1 MSGEY
6 EVGYGKPPKHTRFQK
21 GRSGNP
27 EGRPKDSRNLKTE
40 LAEELQ
46 ELIIVKEGGA
56 RKTVSKQRAMVKSLT
71 AKALK
76 GDARAANILINLVL
90 KLLDQEDPE
99 TEQVDLST
107 EDREILDQFEA
118 RVCKRMGLSK
128 GGSNKTQRRS
138 KYHETP

>member
-46 ELIIVKEGGA
+46 EQIIVKEGGA
-56 RKTVSKQRAMVKSLT
+56 RQTVTKQRAMVKSLT

-99 TEQVDLST
+99 IDQVDLST
-107 EDREILDQFEA
+107 EDQAILEVFEA
-118 RVCKRMGLSK
+118 RVRKRMGLSK
-128 GGSNKTQRRS
+128 GGSSKTQR
-138 KYHETP
+138 KE